1 MSAADYAP
9 RAALTAK
16 AGHDLIVSPPRRGSS
31 VVEHR
36 SEKPGVDSSILSPAT
51 IFLKRA
57 LPLAVAAVLA
67 SWALAQNAAAPVSK
81 NAAQIDWK
89 ASGSLPPGA
98 EYHLIYEDPKTHAVQ
113 TLVRFPK
120 GYGLPPHS
128 HSADETIVVLKGK
141 LVLEIG
147 GKSETLSAGG
157 YAMLPAGTVFS
168 IRTAGYGGADFL
180 AAFNGPF
187 DMKASPAVAKP

>member
-1 MSAADYAP
+1 M
-9 RAALTAK
+9 
-16 AGHDLIVSPPRRGSS
+16 
-31 VVEHR
+31 VEHR

-51 IFLKRA
+51 TLMRHV
-57 LPLAVAAVLA
+57 LPAVAVVFLAILGWAQGAAV
-67 SWALAQNAAAPVSK
+67 PVVKPSAK
-81 NAAQIDWK
+81 IDWK

-128 HSADETIVVLKGK
+128 HSADETILVLKGK
-141 LVLEIG
+141 LVIELA
-147 GKSETLSAGG
+147 GKNETLAAGG
-157 YAMLPAGTVFS
+157 YAVIPAGTTFS
-168 IRTAGYGGADFL
+168 LKAAGFGGTDFL

-187 DMKASPAVAKP
+187 DMKAAPKP

>member
-1 MSAADYAP
+1 M
-9 RAALTAK
+9 
-16 AGHDLIVSPPRRGSS
+16 
-31 VVEHR
+31 VEHR

-57 LPLAVAAVLA
+57 LPLVVVAVLA
-67 SWALAQNAAAPVSK
+67 SWAWAQNAAAPVIKTASLV
-81 NAAQIDWK
+81 DWK

-120 GYGLPPHS
+120 GYSLPPHS
-128 HSADETIVVLKGK
+128 HSTDETILVLKGK
-141 LVLEIG
+141 IVLEVG
-147 GKSETLSAGG
+147 GKSETLTAGG
-157 YAMLPAGTVFS
+157 YAMLPAGTVFTL
-168 IRTAGYGGADFL
+168 RVAGFGGAEFL

-187 DMKASPAVAKP
+187 DMKAAP